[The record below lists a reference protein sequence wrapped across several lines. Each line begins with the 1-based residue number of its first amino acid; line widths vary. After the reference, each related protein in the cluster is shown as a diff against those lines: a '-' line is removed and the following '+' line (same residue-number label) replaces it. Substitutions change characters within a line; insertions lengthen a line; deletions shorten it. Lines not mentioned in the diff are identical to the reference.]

1 MKINKSLSSVLY
13 LIVIAIFTFFI
24 YNKVFSEEKSIT
36 GPLENFQGCR
46 TGFCS

>member
-24 YNKVFSEEKSIT
+24 YNKVFSVKKSNT
-36 GPLENFQGCR
+36 GSLEDFQGCR